1 MCVYVQRASMSE
13 YGEDEQGFDDQAS
26 YEDGRRSYSRS
37 PPPPP
42 SFRGRPSVSGQT
54 EQGFDQSSNEGGRRS
69 PSRSPP
75 RRQSS
80 PPSPPSLHARPSA
93 GDQTLVLAYKPLR
106 EKPVPTCDAS
116 DATLPPQLGYTVREL
131 SKKMKANP
139 PSAGSGWRFNGID
152 SHGIDAGERSECV

>member
-1 MCVYVQRASMSE
+1 MVRAVPHIVAPGQAVRLSRGTILVCFVQQTGEIFKGGENAVCVYVQRASMSE
-13 YGEDEQGFDDQAS
+13 YGEDKQGFDDQAS

-42 SFRGRPSVSGQT
+42 SFRGRPP
-54 EQGFDQSSNEGGRRS
+54 GRRS

-80 PPSPPSLHARPSA
+80 TPSPPSLHARPSA
-93 GDQTLVLAYKPLR
+93 SDQTLVLAYKPLR

-116 DATLPPQLGYTVREL
+116 AHALKP
-131 SKKMKANP
+131 KKLDKKIEKILHDV
-139 PSAGSGWRFNGID
+139 F
-152 SHGIDAGERSECV
+152 V